1 MKKYESKEKYEKHE
15 KSIQSKKN
23 VKEIKENMRIDE
35 KQWKHDR
42 NRKIKKKQIKI
53 EREKWKRKRFCV
65 KTVHS
70 QWNRIRNTQVVL
82 LAQIEHPTHM
92 FFSCIDQTFES
103 INVTITCSLLSN
115 TAKHGTVNWEHENK
129 SRYV

>member
-42 NRKIKKKQIKI
+42 NRKIKK
-53 EREKWKRKRFCV
+53 
-65 KTVHS
+65 
-70 QWNRIRNTQVVL
+70 
-82 LAQIEHPTHM
+82 
-92 FFSCIDQTFES
+92 
-103 INVTITCSLLSN
+103 
-115 TAKHGTVNWEHENK
+115 NK
-129 SRYV
+129 